1 MIVAHDIALGWHFLP
16 VPHARHHHAFR
27 FALLSTGIASTTG
40 TWHVGLP
47 PGFSSILTE
56 DE

>member
-16 VPHARHHHAFR
+16 VHHHAFR